1 MKMKQYMDYKHS
13 LTPSKHSL
21 PLGGKLFVDTSWFK
35 AFSDPKD
42 DFYKSAIGQYK
53 TIKENN
59 IKLITTNYI
68 LDESYTLIR
77 KRVGYQSVMDF
88 NEMLPSLVGTL
99 KLVRITPHD
108 EFEAWTWFKKDWSDL
123 SFTDCTSF
131 AVMKRL
137 ELKDVATFDNHFARA
152 GFTIFK

>member
-1 MKMKQYMDYKHS
+1 MDS
-13 LTPSKHSL
+13 
-21 PLGGKLFVDTSWFK
+21 KLFVDTSWFK

-42 DFYKSAIGQYK
+42 DFHKSATDQYK
-53 TIKENN
+53 IIKEDN

-77 KRVGYQSVMDF
+77 KRVGYQSAMDF
-88 NEMLPSLVGTL
+88 NEMLASLVGTL
-99 KLVRITPHD
+99 KLIRIIPQD
-108 EFEAWTWFKKDWSDL
+108 EFKAWEWFKKDWSDL

-137 ELKDVATFDNHFARA
+137 ELTEVATFDQHFARA
-152 GFTIFK
+152 SFTIFK